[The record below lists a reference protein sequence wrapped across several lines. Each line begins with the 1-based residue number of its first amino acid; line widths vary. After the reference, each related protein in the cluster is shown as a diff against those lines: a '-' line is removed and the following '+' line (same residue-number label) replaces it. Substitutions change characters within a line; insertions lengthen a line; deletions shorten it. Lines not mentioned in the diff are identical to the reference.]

1 MCDPMTMAVASFGLQ
16 AGTAFMEYQ
25 GQKDMAEYTDNQN
38 AIARESAW
46 QAYKEDQ
53 MRIDAEQITKNEET
67 AREKF
72 KIKRDKR
79 DALATAR
86 ASAGEGKGMLYA
98 LMRDVGFEADFDV
111 GIIDADILKYNRMY
125 LDAEKDAYAAFTRNW
140 YNQPVANRPSALG
153 LAINVASAGVNSYS
167 TYQSGGYGESSTSN
181 NQGSTSS

>member
-16 AGTAFMEYQ
+16 AGSAYMEYQ

-67 AREKF
+67 ARERF
-72 KIKRDKR
+72 KIQRDKR

-98 LMRDVGFEADFDV
+98 LMRDVGFDADFDTNV
-111 GIIDADILKYNRMY
+111 LEADVIAYNRY
-125 LDAEKDAYAAFTRNW
+125 YIDAEKDAYAAFTRNW

-167 TYQSGGYGESSTSN
+167 TYKSGGYGESK
-181 NQGSTSS
+181 GEESSS